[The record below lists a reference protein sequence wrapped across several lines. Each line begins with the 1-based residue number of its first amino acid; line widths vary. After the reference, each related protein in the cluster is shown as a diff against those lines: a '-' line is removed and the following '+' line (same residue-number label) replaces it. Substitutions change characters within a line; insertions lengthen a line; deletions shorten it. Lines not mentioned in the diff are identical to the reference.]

1 MDAGD
6 CSQGELPAS
15 VPAAGRAGLA
25 GRGVADL
32 AVEGP
37 LGAHRARLLQVEV
50 HHGARPV
57 LQHLQG
63 VHLEQRHY
71 SNFRIT

>member
-25 GRGVADL
+25 GGGVADL

-63 VHLEQRHY
+63 VHLQHSRY
-71 SNFRIT
+71 SNFHIT